1 MVVRLLKKAYEDKG
15 IPVHDDAIIKI
26 TGYIKNPEEAIK
38 RFKNEKYPNIVV
50 TVDLLT
56 TGIDV
61 PKIIN
66 LVFLRRVR
74 SRILYD
80 QMLGRA
86 TRLCPK
92 IGKTSFYIFDAVHLY
107 DHLKNITDMKP
118 VVVNTNLSLMELYQR
133 ALDATDNETYEY
145 FKNELIAKMQQKK
158 QRIDRTEE
166 NNIEI
171 SASFG
176 TLDSWLLDLK
186 SMSQKQLGAEKDKID
201 SFDRLH
207 TNSKYPNI
215 KYISKHPDKLL
226 EVIQTYGPKNMK
238 PNDYLE
244 EFSKFIN
251 DNINKI
257 AALNIIV
264 NRPKGFDF

>member
-1 MVVRLLKKAYEDKG
+1 
-15 IPVHDDAIIKI
+15 
-26 TGYIKNPEEAIK
+26 
-38 RFKNEKYPNIVV
+38 
-50 TVDLLT
+50 
-56 TGIDV
+56 
-61 PKIIN
+61 
-66 LVFLRRVR
+66 
-74 SRILYD
+74 
-80 QMLGRA
+80 
-86 TRLCPK
+86 
-92 IGKTSFYIFDAVHLY
+92 
-107 DHLKNITDMKP
+107 
-118 VVVNTNLSLMELYQR
+118 MELYQR

-215 KYISKHPDKLL
+215 KYISKHP
-226 EVIQTYGPKNMK
+226 G
-238 PNDYLE
+238 
-244 EFSKFIN
+244 
-251 DNINKI
+251 
-257 AALNIIV
+257 
-264 NRPKGFDF
+264 